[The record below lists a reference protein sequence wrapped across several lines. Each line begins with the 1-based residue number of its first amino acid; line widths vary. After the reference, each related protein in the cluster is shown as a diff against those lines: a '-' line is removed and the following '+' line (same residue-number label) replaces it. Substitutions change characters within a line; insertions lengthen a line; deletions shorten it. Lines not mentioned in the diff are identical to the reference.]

1 MEPMTVLAAHL
12 GRAVAPFLWRA
23 ITVAAAVVSALVLAL
38 MFTLAGGLAQG
49 SVEHEGQSSVCAN
62 TGSSVLAATGTG
74 TGVSVDGVPLDAEQL
89 ANAGVVA
96 ATGRQ
101 LGIPQRGVVVGLATA
116 MQESQ
121 LRNLDYGDRDS
132 VGLFQQRPSQGWGQ
146 FIDLLRPDY
155 AATRFFEALARVPGW
170 EQMPV
175 TQAAQAVQRSAFPSA
190 YARWETLAAA
200 LVGLPGV
207 RDAACAVVEAAGSLF
222 TDAMGL
228 AAGPPRVNPR
238 SVEEAISWARAQ
250 AASGSG
256 GWYRRCL
263 AFVAQAYGWGFS
275 GTPYAIDQYTAVM
288 PTALRHDGDRN
299 PPPGALLFWTTGSR
313 AGHVAL
319 YVGGGMVASN
329 DIEVDGQIS
338 IVPASD
344 IESRWGAKYVG
355 WSPPYFPG
363 GG

>member
-1 MEPMTVLAAHL
+1 MDPGTLLAAQL
-12 GRAVAPFLWRA
+12 GRAAAPYVRRA
-23 ITVAAAVVSALVLAL
+23 ITVAAAVVGALALVLV
-38 MFTLAGGLAQG
+38 FTIAGGLASG
-49 SVEHEGQSSVCAN
+49 SVEDEGQSSLCGYH
-62 TGSSVLAATGTG
+62 GSTVLASAGVG
-74 TGVSVDGVPLDAEQL
+74 PGVSVYGVPLDAEQL
-89 ANAGVVA
+89 ANAGVIA

-101 LGIPQRGVVVGLATA
+101 LGIPERGIVVGLATA
-116 MQESQ
+116 VQESQ
-121 LRNLDYGDRDS
+121 LRNLDHGSADS

-146 FIDLLRPDY
+146 VSDLLRPDY
-155 AATRFFEALARVPGW
+155 SATRFFEALQRVPGW

-175 TQAAQAVQRSAFPSA
+175 THAAQAVQRSAFPSA
-190 YARWETLAAA
+190 YARWETLATA
-200 LVGLPGV
+200 LAGLPGV
-207 RDAACAVVEAAGSLF
+207 RDAACAVVQAAGSLF
-222 TDAMGL
+222 SDAMGL
-228 AAGPPRVNPR
+228 AASLPRGNPR
-238 SVEEAISWARAQ
+238 GVEEAISWARAQ

-299 PPPGALLFWTTGSR
+299 PPPGALLFWTTGAR

-344 IESRWGAKYVG
+344 IESRWGATYVG